1 MAEARQCLE
10 LGDRDHALVAI
21 DAALAIDPEFLA
33 AQSLRESI
41 LANSAVYRPPAANA
55 AVAGVMSAT
64 RRAVPEQIVEARPPE
79 IAAPPR
85 PDPVAVQPPSHA
97 ASNGDTPLV
106 LRAEDQPAAE
116 PARAVEAAQDLPL
129 RVADAPT
136 VPGVPAAYAKFE
148 QRAKRRRVDH
158 RLDAARAAIEK
169 GRLHDAAAALNE
181 VLNLDPNAPELAA
194 LTASFN
200 KLQRSER
207 RPRRSRWLVAAVAF
221 GATMLGASW
230 LEQQQALRSR
240 PMDVIAG
247 LISSPQPVAS
257 SPQPVALPE
266 GPPPAEAAPDAEAI
280 GTSGLNSGAVP
291 SPSPDA
297 ATPASAAVVPRV
309 APLPETPIEPLLNSV
324 GPVPVSRNT
333 DPEVVSPPPPVTPSP
348 SVPAAVPAV
357 DRTASPAPVAVP
369 PPQPAVD
376 EAALVRQT
384 LQRYRVAYDGL
395 DAGSARAVWPAVD
408 QDALARA
415 FQGLESQTL
424 TFDACDV
431 QLQSGSA
438 NATCRG
444 SASYVPKVGNRERRT
459 EPRVWTFALRKT
471 GGEWKIATARVE
483 R

>member
-1 MAEARQCLE
+1 MHLCRPWIPANAGKPCNAIWPRRANASSSATGITQRRRHRRCA
-10 LGDRDHALVAI
+10 GDRSRIPRGAVA
-21 DAALAIDPEFLA
+21 ARAHP
-33 AQSLRESI
+33 REQR
-41 LANSAVYRPPAANA
+41 VYRPPAANA

-79 IAAPPR
+79 ISPPPR

-116 PARAVEAAQDLPL
+116 PARAVEAAQDLP
-129 RVADAPT
+129 VEGGGCPT

-266 GPPPAEAAPDAEAI
+266 GPPPAEAAPDAERHRHVGPEFRRGCRRRHRMRPHRRAQR
-280 GTSGLNSGAVP
+280 SCR
-291 SPSPDA
+291 
-297 ATPASAAVVPRV
+297 ASL
-309 APLPETPIEPLLNSV
+309 PLPETPIEPLLNSV

-333 DPEVVSPPPPVTPSP
+333 DPEVVSPPPPSH
-348 SVPAAVPAV
+348 
-357 DRTASPAPVAVP
+357 RRRRCP
-369 PPQPAVD
+369 P
-376 EAALVRQT
+376 RC
-384 LQRYRVAYDGL
+384 QR
-395 DAGSARAVWPAVD
+395 SIAR
-408 QDALARA
+408 
-415 FQGLESQTL
+415 
-424 TFDACDV
+424 
-431 QLQSGSA
+431 
-438 NATCRG
+438 
-444 SASYVPKVGNRERRT
+444 RR
-459 EPRVWTFALRKT
+459 PRR
-471 GGEWKIATARVE
+471 
-483 R
+483 